1 MKKQKG
7 HVPANP
13 LSQVYKLGYLYIEEF
28 KIQKKQRV
36 RAALTD
42 RADDES
48 RRLALEYQHVI
59 GHIAH
64 LFRAVMFNA
73 MTAFF
78 TQFVE
83 SQAILLL
90 IVNIQ

>member
-7 HVPANP
+7 HVSANL
-13 LSQVYKLGYLYIEEF
+13 LSQADKFGYLYGKEF
-28 KIQKKQRV
+28 KNLKKQRV
-36 RAALTD
+36 RAALTE
-42 RADDES
+42 RADDEN
-48 RRLALEYQHVI
+48 RRLALEYQHI
-59 GHIAH
+59 ISHIAY

-73 MTAFF
+73 MAAFF
-78 TQFVE
+78 AQFVE

>member
-1 MKKQKG
+1 MFPLT
-7 HVPANP
+7 H
-13 LSQVYKLGYLYIEEF
+13 LSQADKSGYLYVKEF
-28 KIQKKQRV
+28 KNLKKQRV
-36 RAALTD
+36 RAALTG

-48 RRLALEYQHVI
+48 RRLALEYQHII
-59 GHIAH
+59 GHIGH

-73 MTAFF
+73 MAAFF
-78 TQFVE
+78 TQLVE